1 MVYYFRSYFPLTLK
15 KNLFEATFWI
25 TEAVPIAATV
35 LLLIILFP
43 LSGGM
48 GPSSTTAAFT
58 SGYLEIPDMVFKGI
72 ILNIFLLAV
81 MVCLIL

>member
-1 MVYYFRSYFPLTLK
+1 MRHFPLK
-15 KNLFEATFWI
+15 KNLFETTLWI
-25 TEAVPIAATV
+25 KEAVPIAATV

-48 GPSSTTAAFT
+48 GPSSTTAALR

-72 ILNIFLLAV
+72 ILNILLLAV